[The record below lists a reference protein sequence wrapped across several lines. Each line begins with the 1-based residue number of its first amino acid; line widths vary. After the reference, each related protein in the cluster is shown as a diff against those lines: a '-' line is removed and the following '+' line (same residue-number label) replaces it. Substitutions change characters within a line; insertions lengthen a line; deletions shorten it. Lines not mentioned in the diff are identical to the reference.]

1 MRAIATLLGLAIP
14 LVAQYSAKVRPQFED
29 FPAEGAFQGP
39 NAPVQL
45 LTFSERMFK
54 TRLTEASKAPPNFAG
69 HLRFVSWGCG
79 ANCGA
84 GALVDLTSGRVI
96 QPPLAE
102 GSTGV
107 LRWAFMFGFYSI
119 SSPAWEHRPD
129 SRLFVLRVGMTDTRK
144 FRDYLPDTYYYLWE
158 NGRFRLLLRVPADES
173 AVRGHQK

>member
-1 MRAIATLLGLAIP
+1 MRVVAALVAFVLPLA
-14 LVAQYSAKVRPQFED
+14 AQYSAEARPRFED
-29 FPAEGAFQGP
+29 FPVGEIFHGP

-45 LTFSERMFK
+45 RISSERLFT
-54 TRLTEASKAPPNFAG
+54 TRLTEASKEPANFAG

-84 GALVDLTSGRVI
+84 GALVDLMSGRVI

-107 LRWAFMFGFYSI
+107 LRWAFKFGFYSI
-119 SSPAWEHRPD
+119 SSPAYEHRED

-144 FRDYLPDTYYYLWE
+144 FRDYLPDTYYFVWE
-158 NGRFRLLLRVPADES
+158 HNRFRLLLHVPADES
-173 AVRGHQK
+173 AVHAPQK